1 MKSMLSAYLSLSQ
14 SVSSTFFIEV
24 DDYFSSDFFNEVTL
38 FLQLKNDSL
47 IFTETSLLLVFG
59 EEVPKI
65 RYFASFLVNF
75 VILFSSK
82 HFERRIIVILDFSS
96 KIP

>member
-1 MKSMLSAYLSLSQ
+1 MKSMLSAYLSLSI

-47 IFTETSLLLVFG
+47 IFAEISLLLEFG
-59 EEVPKI
+59 EEDPKI
-65 RYFASFLVNF
+65 RYFVSF
-75 VILFSSK
+75 
-82 HFERRIIVILDFSS
+82 
-96 KIP
+96 

>member
-47 IFTETSLLLVFG
+47 IFAEISLLLEFG
-59 EEVPKI
+59 EEDSKI
-65 RYFASFLVNF
+65 RYFVSF
-75 VILFSSK
+75 
-82 HFERRIIVILDFSS
+82 
-96 KIP
+96 